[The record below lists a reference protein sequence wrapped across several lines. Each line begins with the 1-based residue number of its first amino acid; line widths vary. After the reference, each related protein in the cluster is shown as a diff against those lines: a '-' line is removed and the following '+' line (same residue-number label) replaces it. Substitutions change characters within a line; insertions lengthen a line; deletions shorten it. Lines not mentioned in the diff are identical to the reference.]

1 MKKLLLVLLSVAAMV
16 VGCSDRQGDQPPPK
30 RSGEMATKREY
41 SVLEGVES
49 QERSRVHAGA
59 PLVRKHALGS
69 EYDAVGLPSK
79 GSDHGYVWIIAN
91 SDTLPDVKVLPEDA
105 LFTVTPSQVA
115 DVAKQV
121 VLSQEV
127 QDYLNTHATK

>member
-1 MKKLLLVLLSVAAMV
+1 
-16 VGCSDRQGDQPPPK
+16 
-30 RSGEMATKREY
+30 MATKREY

-49 QERSRVHAGA
+49 QERSRVHGGV
-59 PLVRKHALGS
+59 PLVRKLALGS

-79 GSDHGYVWIIAN
+79 GSDHGYVWIIAK

-105 LFTVTPSQVA
+105 VFTVTPSQVA
-115 DVAKQV
+115 DIAKQV

-127 QDYLNTHATK
+127 QEYLNAHATK